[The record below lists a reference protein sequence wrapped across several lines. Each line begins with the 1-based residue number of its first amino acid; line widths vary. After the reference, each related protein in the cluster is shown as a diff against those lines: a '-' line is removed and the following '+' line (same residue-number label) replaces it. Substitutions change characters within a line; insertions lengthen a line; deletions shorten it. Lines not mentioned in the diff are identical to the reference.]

1 MTARKIVLIGAGSA
15 SFTQGLVADM
25 ILTGER
31 WDIHL
36 VDVNPEN
43 LAVAHGVV
51 QRMLQAK
58 PAPITV
64 TATAD
69 RRAALPGADAV
80 VTTFGIGG
88 RRAWERD
95 VFIPRQYA
103 IYQPVGDSV
112 MPGGISR
119 AMRQV
124 PLAVAIAT
132 DVAELCPDAIFIN
145 YANPMTAI
153 TRAIRKVTGVNVLG
167 LCHGIPQVHEYLC
180 KVANLP
186 LQETALTYIGVNH
199 CTWIT
204 EFRHQGRDAWPVI
217 DAALAAKPPALPQ
230 AGISQEGVTPFSW
243 ELYQLYGAFPAVLDR
258 HVTEFYPD
266 LCRQGAYYGLTLG
279 VEAFSFEG
287 TIARGDANFARMA
300 ALARGET
307 ELDPQIFAYTPGE
320 HEQLVTI
327 LDCFWGKGQGIFPVN
342 LPNNGRVPGVPDDA
356 ILEGNS
362 YIDENGVR
370 VLSTG
375 DIPLALRD
383 QIARRA
389 AITELTVDAALTG
402 DVQLMAQAIIAD
414 GSVVRPQV
422 ALALAK
428 DLLKAQAE
436 HLESVTYPTSL

>member
-1 MTARKIVLIGAGSA
+1 MSRRKIVLIGAGSA

-25 ILTGER
+25 ILTGDT

-51 QRMLQAK
+51 QRMLAAR
-58 PAPITV
+58 PASITV

-69 RRAALPGADAV
+69 RRSALPGADVV
-80 VTTFGIGG
+80 VTTFGVGG
-88 RRAWERD
+88 RRAWELD
-95 VFIPRQYA
+95 VFIPRQYG

-124 PLAVAIAT
+124 PLAVAIAR
-132 DVAELCPDAIFIN
+132 DVAELCPDATFVN
-145 YANPMTAI
+145 YANPMSAI
-153 TRAIRKVTGVNVLG
+153 TRAIRKTTGVDVLG
-167 LCHGIPQVHEYLC
+167 LCHGVVHVQAFLSEMAGLSTS
-180 KVANLP
+180 
-186 LQETALTYIGVNH
+186 ETAMSYIGVNH

-204 EFRHQGRDAWPVI
+204 EFRHQGRNAWPLI
-217 DAALAAKPPALPQ
+217 DAALAANPPTLPK
-230 AGISQEGVTPFSW
+230 ADGSSKSFTPFSW

-258 HVTEFYPD
+258 HVTEFYPE

-287 TIARGDANFARMA
+287 TIANGDASFARMA
-300 ALARGET
+300 AVARGDA
-307 ELDPQIFAYTPGE
+307 ELDPEIFAHAPGE

-327 LDCFWGKGQGIFPVN
+327 LDCLAGKRQGIFSVN
-342 LPNNGRVPGVPDDA
+342 LPNAGRLPGIADNA

-370 VLSTG
+370 VLG
-375 DIPLALRD
+375 VGEIPLALRD

-402 DVQLMAQAIIAD
+402 DPALMAQAIIAD
-414 GSVVRPQV
+414 GAVVRPQA
-422 ALALAK
+422 ALALANE
-428 DLLKAQAE
+428 LLKAQAE
-436 HLESVTYPTSL
+436 MALA

>member
-25 ILTGER
+25 ILTGEP

-43 LAVAHGVV
+43 LDVAYGVV
-51 QRMLQAK
+51 KRMLAER
-58 PAPITV
+58 PAPVTI

-69 RRAALPGADAV
+69 RRRALPGADAV
-80 VTTFGIGG
+80 VTTFGVGG
-88 RRAWERD
+88 RRAWELD
-95 VFIPRQYA
+95 VFIPRQFG

-124 PLAVAIAT
+124 PLAVAIAR
-132 DVAELCPDAIFIN
+132 DIAALCPGATFIN

-153 TRAIRKVTGVNVLG
+153 TRAIRKATGVNVLG
-167 LCHGIPQVHEYLC
+167 LCHGVDHVQAFLAEMVG
-180 KVANLP
+180 LP
-186 LQETALTYIGVNH
+186 LHETSVTYIGVNH

-204 EFRHQGRDAWPVI
+204 EFRHRGRSLWPQI
-217 DAALAAKPPALPQ
+217 DALLAANPPALPE
-230 AGISQEGVTPFSW
+230 ANKPLTKVTPFSW

-266 LCRQGAYYGLTLG
+266 ICRQDAYYGMTLG
-279 VEAFSFEG
+279 VDAFSFET

-300 ALARGET
+300 EVARGEVP
-307 ELDPQIFAYTPGE
+307 LDTNVFNHLPGE
-320 HEQLVTI
+320 HEKLVTI
-327 LDCFWGKGQGIFPVN
+327 LDCLAGKGNGVFAVN
-342 LPNNGRVPGVPDDA
+342 LPNAGRLPELSDNA

-370 VLSTG
+370 VLSVG
-375 DIPLALRD
+375 EIPLALAD

-389 AITELTVDAALTG
+389 AITELTVDAALSG
-402 DVQLMAQAIIAD
+402 DPNLMAQAILAD
-414 GSVVRPQV
+414 GAVVRPQI
-422 ALALAK
+422 ALTLAK
-428 DLLKAQAE
+428 ELINAQAE
-436 HLESVTYPTSL
+436 LSAIQN